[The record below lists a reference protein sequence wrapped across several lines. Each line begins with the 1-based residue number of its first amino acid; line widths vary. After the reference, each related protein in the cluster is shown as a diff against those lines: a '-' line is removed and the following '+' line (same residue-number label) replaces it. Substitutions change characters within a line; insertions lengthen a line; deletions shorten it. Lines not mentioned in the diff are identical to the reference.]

1 MQYFSKK
8 WIFLEKRPFFAKI
21 VKMVKN
27 GVLRVLAKKVGQNSS
42 RVYGR
47 LPRWKMVIFCLLRG
61 KMSLKSD
68 FFWLLGG
75 QDTCFTRV
83 LNRGKCTPGHVDFLR
98 FFRFFDVFLAFSLAK
113 IGKIGFKNWLFL
125 IAFSPTPHSMT
136 SLV

>member
-1 MQYFSKK
+1 MSFFEKK
-8 WIFLEKRPFFAKI
+8 RFFAKI
-21 VKMVKN
+21 MKKSKN
-27 GVLRVLAKKVGQNSS
+27 GVLRALAKKVGQNSS

-47 LPRWKMVIFCLLRG
+47 LPRWKMVIFGHFPAKWGQKTAL
-61 KMSLKSD
+61 
-68 FFWLLGG
+68 FWLLGG

-83 LNRGKCTPGHVDFLR
+83 LNRGNYTPGHVDFLR

-125 IAFSPTPHSMT
+125 TPFSPTPHPMT